1 MNITLSA
8 IGEKLIVLRTTLG
21 LSQKNIAD
29 AMGVSQTQIS
39 KMENGKGGSIDL
51 LLQVFEFYGGTHQVK
66 FVFTDAFEVVM
77 PPQDPT
83 TTLYNNIAL
92 EKLTLLEGE
101 ITHQFS
107 EVKKLLRA
115 VR

>member
-8 IGEKLIVLRTTLG
+8 IGEKLIALRTSLG

-51 LLQVFEFYGGTHQVK
+51 LLQVFEFYGTTHQAT
-66 FVFTDAFEVVM
+66 FVFTDAFEVVL
-77 PPQDPT
+77 PPQVPASALHHT
-83 TTLYNNIAL
+83 IAL

-101 ITHQFS
+101 ISQQLG

-115 VR
+115 V